1 MAYSATNIYLH
12 DVHPI
17 YWYKDGAVRLYES
30 IPSVARGGTGATSF
44 TANSVIM
51 SGSTTTAAL
60 TTRAITDNSSNADV
74 TSSDTNLITGRTL
87 YYQLAKKGYLT
98 SH

>member
-1 MAYSATNIYLH
+1 
-12 DVHPI
+12 
-17 YWYKDGAVRLYES
+17 
-30 IPSVARGGTGATSF
+30 
-44 TANSVIM
+44 M

-98 SH
+98 GH